1 MTTSPG
7 QASVIATQQQS
18 FDALS
23 TEHLQSDLKGRSV
36 RGGVSTLSSQGARF
50 VLTSVS
56 AVVLARLLSP
66 ADFGLV
72 AMVTAVTG
80 MAQAFADL
88 GLSEA
93 TIQREK
99 ITHNQVSALF
109 WINVSVGM
117 LLMLATAALAPVLAL
132 FYREPRLT
140 TITWAISVTFLICGL
155 RVQHEAILKRQMRFS
170 ALALRNVTAAVM
182 GAASAIVMAWRG
194 AGYWALVA
202 MPLAENTTQVV
213 LSWLMVKWLPG
224 RPRRDPEISK
234 LVVFGGN
241 VAGSYLITYASRSV
255 DSLLI
260 GWYWGAGLLGLYSRA
275 YNLLTRPVRELSLPA
290 QSVAL
295 PAFSR
300 ALSNEERFAR
310 CYLRVV
316 KLIVWMSAPIFGV
329 LFVASQPIILVVL
342 GARWVEAAPV
352 FQIFAISA
360 LAQLLF
366 ESMVWLL
373 VSRGESQRFLK
384 LQLTIT
390 PLTLG
395 GYVIGL
401 PFGIK
406 GVALAGSL
414 VLVGTFPWML
424 NFAFR
429 GTPLTL
435 TRLGKAIACP
445 ILLALAGV
453 AIAELAL
460 QVIAPRSAVSQILV
474 VGLGFAVTY
483 STSVLIR
490 TVREEIMSF
499 RDLARELILSR
510 RTA

>member
-1 MTTSPG
+1 M
-7 QASVIATQQQS
+7 ATQPQAV
-18 FDALS
+18 DALS

-66 ADFGLV
+66 TDFGLV

-80 MAQAFADL
+80 MGQAFADL

-109 WINVSVGM
+109 WINVSIGI
-117 LLMLATAALAPVLAL
+117 LLMLATAGLAPVLAL

-140 TITWAISVTFLICGL
+140 MIALASSVTFFICGL

-170 ALALRNVTAAVM
+170 ALASRNITAAVM
-182 GAASAIVMAWRG
+182 GAATAIVMAWYG
-194 AGYWALVA
+194 FGYWALVA

-213 LSWLMVKWLPG
+213 LSWLMVRWLPG
-224 RPRRDPEISK
+224 RPRRDPEVGK
-234 LVVFGGN
+234 LVVFGGH
-241 VAGSYLITYASRSV
+241 VAGSYLVANASRSV

-275 YNLLTRPVRELSLPA
+275 YNLLTRPVRELCLPA

-300 ALSNEERFAR
+300 ALSDMERYAR
-310 CYLRVV
+310 SYLRVV
-316 KLIVWMSAPIFGV
+316 KLIVWMSTPVFAIF
-329 LFVASQPIILVVL
+329 FVAAQPIIRVVL
-342 GARWVEAAPV
+342 GARWIGAAPV
-352 FQIFAISA
+352 FQIFAIGA
-360 LAQLLF
+360 LAQLLL
-366 ESMVWLL
+366 ESIVWVL

-384 LQLTIT
+384 LQLIT
-390 PLTLG
+390 TPILLG
-395 GYVIGL
+395 SYAIGL

-406 GVALAGSL
+406 GVALAASL
-414 VLVGTFPWML
+414 VLLGMFPWMAH
-424 NFAFR
+424 FAFR

-435 TRLGKAIACP
+435 LRLGKAIVCP
-445 ILLALAGV
+445 VLLALSAV
-453 AIAELAL
+453 AVAELAL
-460 QVIAPRSAVSQILV
+460 HILAPRSTVLELV
-474 VGLGFAVTY
+474 VTVSAVAVAY
-483 STSVLIR
+483 LMSALVPA
-490 TVREEIMSF
+490 VREDIVSF
-499 RDLARELILSR
+499 KDLGRELTRSR
-510 RTA
+510 QSA